1 MNEPLSSNNLH
12 AETRHTFH
20 VMITTAEK
28 KPQKKKTNH
37 QNLQESN
44 LDLKE
49 KQNKNKTKPSLKSVG
64 KQYHTHAITIYK

>member
-12 AETRHTFH
+12 TETRHPFH
-20 VMITTAEK
+20 VMNTTAEK
-28 KPQKKKTNH
+28 KPQQKKTNH

-44 LDLKE
+44 LDLKG
-49 KQNKNKTKPSLKSVG
+49 KKKKTKPSLKSVG